1 MNHSIFDKSGIVLQE
16 SHALN
21 WDQKHNY
28 EVSEHKGEENG
39 GRKNSICKSLLEGEK
54 IRNIW
59 DCKNM
64 VLKSQ
69 RKRMI
74 EKTIAWKS
82 IKSLT
87 QSPKQ
92 GKMHSPFTEVRSKH
106 SVSHVTMQDSMISM
120 PTLDVLSLVLS
131 LSLSFFFF
139 QLILLL
145 WTFLSFTLP
154 QSA

>member
-16 SHALN
+16 SHALS
-21 WDQKHNY
+21 WDPKHNY
-28 EVSEHKGEENG
+28 EVSEHKEEEYG
-39 GRKNSICKSLLEGEK
+39 GRKNSICRSLLEGEK

-59 DCKNM
+59 DWKNM

-74 EKTIAWKS
+74 EKNIAWKS
-82 IKSLT
+82 IKSLI

-92 GKMHSPFTEVRSKH
+92 GKMQSPFTEVRSKH
-106 SVSHVTMQDSMISM
+106 FVSHVTMQDSMHVYANIGCIM
-120 PTLDVLSLVLS
+120 PSAFSL
-131 LSLSFFFF
+131 FFFF